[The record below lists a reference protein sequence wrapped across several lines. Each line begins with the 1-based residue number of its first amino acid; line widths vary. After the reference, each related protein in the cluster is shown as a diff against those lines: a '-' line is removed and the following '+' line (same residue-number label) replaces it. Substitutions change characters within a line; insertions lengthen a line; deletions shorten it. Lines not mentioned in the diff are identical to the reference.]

1 MALSRYLIRLL
12 NAKTSV
18 GWLKNRIK
26 EKPIELQVEANGKKI
41 GVRANSRKELDFCI
55 RHAQGLAAYRTQK
68 LGVKYGVGNDR
79 ISEVDQLGFERY
91 VSAFADLIESPYT
104 KPPLT
109 IGIFGSWG
117 MGKSFLLEHIGKQLR
132 KRYQKR
138 LEENMIFLTP
148 RVHIVNFNAWEYSSA
163 ELIWPSLVRKIMDQ
177 LEAKVSWGFPG
188 RFITKLS
195 RNLKHQL
202 KESQGQIIAITL
214 ILAGL
219 SIYALQKFGFD
230 VKVLWGASLALGVGG
245 LLKVVADTL
254 SKPISSWITTL
265 FKKSNYGKEISY
277 MADIRADLEILVN
290 LLLKNNERVLVV
302 IDDLDRCDSRKAV
315 EVLQAINLLLN
326 FDSFIICLG
335 LDTRIITCAIEE
347 YYKNLLGS
355 AGASGYEYLDK
366 IIQIPFCIPQPNSD
380 QISHFLDSY
389 LALDI
394 KKDKISKRITLK
406 KALFQIVASFNKKV
420 SLIFE
425 ELNYYIGFLLKREI
439 FLEFKQDEFSYSVRT
454 KSRKELIA
462 LTEEAL
468 EFVKADH
475 DIAFTAEEIEAFQS
489 FSYFLRANPR
499 HLKRLI
505 NVYRLVRT
513 LAEYESDDIILKN
526 PVVAIHWLIMCG
538 QWPYTA
544 NLMLQYFDDIVEQRK
559 DRLID
564 LQQVDNSLIYL
575 LEKVSPQI
583 VKDKQMRIDH
593 DPDLLV
599 KFLQAQKTCLK
610 WEELAKIR
618 QYTVNFNPAIESMT

>member
-1 MALSRYLIRLL
+1 MALPRYLLGLL
-12 NAKTSV
+12 NAQTLA
-18 GWLKNRIK
+18 GWLKR
-26 EKPIELQVEANGKKI
+26 EPIQLKVEAKGKKI
-41 GVRANSRKELDFCI
+41 SVRANSRKELNFCVS
-55 RHAQGLAAYRTQK
+55 HVLGLANFRTQK
-68 LGVKYGVGNDR
+68 LGVKYGIGNDR
-79 ISEVDQLGFERY
+79 VSEVDQLGFERY
-91 VSAFADLIESPYT
+91 VSAFVDLIESPYT

-132 KRYQKR
+132 KRYKER
-138 LEENMIFLTP
+138 LEGNMIFLAP

-177 LEAKVSWGFPG
+177 LEAEVSWGFPG
-188 RFITKLS
+188 RFITKLT

-202 KESQGQIIAITL
+202 KESQGQIIVIIL

-219 SIYALQKFGFD
+219 AIYALQKFSFD

-245 LLKVVADTL
+245 LLKIVADTL
-254 SKPISSWITTL
+254 SKPISSWFTTL
-265 FKKSNYGKEISY
+265 FKKSSYGKEISH

-290 LLLKNNERVLVV
+290 LLVKNNERVLIV
-302 IDDLDRCDSRKAV
+302 IDDLDRCDPRKAV

-335 LDTRIITCAIEE
+335 IDARIITCAVEE

-366 IIQIPFCIPQPNSD
+366 IVQIPFCIPQPTSS

-394 KKDKISKRITLK
+394 KKDQISSRITLK
-406 KALFQIVASFNKKV
+406 QTLLQIVGSFKE
-420 SLIFE
+420 SFLLIFE
-425 ELNYYIGFLLKREI
+425 ELYYYARLLLGRQI
-439 FLEFKQDEFSYSVRT
+439 SLEFEQDEFSYKVSAR
-454 KSRKELIA
+454 SRKELIKG
-462 LTEEAL
+462 TETAL
-468 EFVKADH
+468 EFLMKADH
-475 DIAFTAEEIEAFQS
+475 NIAFTTEEIEAFQA
-489 FSYFLRANPR
+489 FSHFLRPNPR
-499 HLKRLI
+499 HLKRLV

-513 LAEYESDDIILKN
+513 LAEYESDDVILRN
-526 PVVAIHWLIMCG
+526 SVVAIHWLIMCG

-544 NLMLQYFDDIVEQRK
+544 NLMLQYFDNIIEQQK
-559 DRLID
+559 DGLID
-564 LQQVDNSLIYL
+564 LPQVDNSLIYL

-583 VKDKQMRIDH
+583 LKDKQMRIDY

-610 WEELAKIR
+610 WEELEKIR
-618 QYTVNFNPAIESMT
+618 QYTVNFNPAIESIT